1 MSRPSCERCYRPL
14 PLCVCNVIAPVQS
27 RTRVLVLQHPQE
39 ARHPLNTGRLAVLGL
54 RCAGLLVGEV
64 FPTLEK
70 AIAEA
75 SPVFL
80 LFPGEGA
87 MPPAPLS
94 LQDPPVL
101 AGAMPSPLL
110 IVPDGTW
117 RKARKIV
124 QANPVL
130 QGLPRLCLVDGAPSR
145 YRVRKTTEPGAVA
158 TIEAIVRTLS
168 ALEPERDFKPVL
180 APFERLIEQQIKAM
194 GPDIYVRH
202 HDQA

>member
-1 MSRPSCERCYRPL
+1 MT
-14 PLCVCNVIAPVQS
+14 S

-39 ARHPLNTGRLAVLGL
+39 SRHPLNTGRLAVLGL
-54 RCAGLLVGEV
+54 CHAELMVGEV
-64 FPTLEK
+64 FPSLEQV
-70 AIAEA
+70 IAGA

-87 MPPAPLS
+87 TPPAPLP
-94 LQDPPVL
+94 LHDLPVQ
-101 AGAMPSPLL
+101 ADAMTSPLL

-124 QANPVL
+124 QMNPVL
-130 QGLPRLCLVDGAPSR
+130 QGLPRLCLADSAAPSR

-168 ALEPERDFKPVL
+168 VLEPGRDFEPVL
-180 APFERLIEQQIKAM
+180 APFERLIDQQITAM
-194 GPDIYVRH
+194 GPAIYARH
-202 HDQA
+202 HDDRA